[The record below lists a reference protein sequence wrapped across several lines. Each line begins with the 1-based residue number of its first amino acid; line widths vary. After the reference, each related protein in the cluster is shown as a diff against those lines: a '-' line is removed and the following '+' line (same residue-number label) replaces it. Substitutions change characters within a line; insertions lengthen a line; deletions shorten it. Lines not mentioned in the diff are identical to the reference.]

1 MEIGFRATC
10 FKVTEETW
18 PSTQNHMQIDE
29 DEAMCDE
36 GFICIMAPIPIEPS
50 QGVDR
55 PQRAEDWR
63 PVYLL
68 STMDNSPIA
77 LPQNGE
83 QLLRPLISKFN
94 LIVEE
99 NCAVATGQLSKSVS
113 FHGLLH

>member
-1 MEIGFRATC
+1 
-10 FKVTEETW
+10 
-18 PSTQNHMQIDE
+18 
-29 DEAMCDE
+29 MCDE
-36 GFICIMAPIPIEPS
+36 GLLCVMAPIPIRPS

-55 PQRAEDWR
+55 HERTEDWR

-83 QLLRPLISKFN
+83 HLLRPLISKFN

-99 NCAVATGQLSKSVS
+99 NCTVATSQLTKSV
-113 FHGLLH
+113 GCCT